1 MALPDD
7 QRHVP
12 AQDDQEVELMYARVV
27 TLAGGDP
34 TRVDE
39 IVGAVRD
46 RFAAGAPEGLDEMQ
60 SFMMLVDHERAQILG
75 VSLFEDR
82 GALRRSS
89 KVLDML
95 PHPAP
100 DAGGRPV
107 SVDVYEIPV
116 HFERA
121 SNGGGAA

>member
-1 MALPDD
+1 
-7 QRHVP
+7 
-12 AQDDQEVELMYARVV
+12 MYARVV

-39 IVGAVRD
+39 IVAAVRD
-46 RFAAGAPEGLDEMQ
+46 RFASGAPEGLDEMQ
-60 SFMMLVDHERAQILG
+60 SFLMLVDHERAQILG
-75 VSLFEDR
+75 VSLFDDR

-89 KVLDML
+89 KALDKL

-107 SVDVYEIPV
+107 SVSVYEIPV
-116 HFERA
+116 HYERP
-121 SNGGGAA
+121 STGKAAA